1 MIEPVIK
8 DYWGLITKGAIY
20 KVANYILK
28 PNLSSLSAIFIAV
41 LYLKMVFTQ
50 VDLSRHWIYSTFFVD
65 IYIKRNW
72 VIIHF

>member
-50 VDLSRHWIYSTFFVD
+50 LLTV
-65 IYIKRNW
+65 
-72 VIIHF
+72 